1 MLKQLKL
8 SNFRIFDDEVTVR
21 FRPITILIGKNNA
34 GKSSIIKF
42 LLMLQ
47 QSLDLGAPEFLS
59 SEGHAVQLGLF
70 EYLKNSNTAKKYLK
84 FRLDMSEPMSPQFSI
99 MNYIRKFSEEYESD
113 IDFTKLSYSSEATVS
128 YARKQQFGKDTR
140 TAISMIS
147 EDPHQVIFERSK
159 KVFAGVNFLDFTI
172 NALTELQKIPKESDP
187 KETPEILAKAMIKF
201 AAETDCIGI
210 IRNQIQSLKHLLPVR
225 NETKRVVIDAP
236 PPPGN
241 VGQHGEFALPH
252 LKKILDEKSSEKEHG
267 LGYLLDVRRP
277 EKKLVL
283 KYLEAIASVEGI
295 RFDNLSYMIE
305 CLATNKETGAETHI
319 GNFGFGVSQCIPI
332 FVQGAIMPR
341 YTSLM
346 VEQPEAQL
354 HPTAQLE
361 LGSFFADLW
370 RERSVGSIIE
380 THSSNILLRLRKLV
394 AEKKTK
400 ADDISVVFFD
410 IEDGKAIIKNLDIN
424 QDGTMED
431 GLPMEFFGADI
442 IEGLELGAAKF
453 KQSEEDHE
461 QLDQ

>member
-59 SEGHAVQLGLF
+59 TEGHAVQLGLF
-70 EYLKNSNTAKKYLK
+70 EYLKNSNTEKKYLK
-84 FRLDMSEPMSPQFSI
+84 FQLDMSGPISPTFSI
-99 MNYIRKFSEEYESD
+99 TNYIRNFSEEFKSE
-113 IDFTKLSYSSEATVS
+113 IDFTKFSYSSEATVS
-128 YARKQQFGKDTR
+128 YARKQQFGKDTG
-140 TAISMIS
+140 TAISMVREESGQI
-147 EDPHQVIFERSK
+147 IFERSK
-159 KVFAGVNFLDFTI
+159 KILAGVNFLDFTS
-172 NALTELQKIPKESDP
+172 NALADIQEIFKKSDP
-187 KETPEILAKAMIKF
+187 EKTSEVLSEAILRF
-201 AAETDCIGI
+201 AAETDCIDI

-225 NETKRVVIDAP
+225 NEPKRAVIDAP

-241 VGQHGEFALPH
+241 VGQNGEFALPH
-252 LKKILDEKSSEKEHG
+252 LKRILDEKEQGK
-267 LGYLLDVRRP
+267 D
-277 EKKLVL
+277 LVL
-283 KYLEAIASVEGI
+283 KYLESVASVDGI
-295 RFDNLSYMIE
+295 RFDDMKYIIE

-361 LGSFFADLW
+361 LGSFFSDLW
-370 RERSVGSIIE
+370 RERTVGSIIE
-380 THSSNILLRLRKLV
+380 THSGNILLRLRKLV
-394 AEKKTK
+394 AEKKMD
-400 ADDISVVFFD
+400 ADDISVAFFD
-410 IEDGKAIIKNLDIN
+410 IEDEKAVIKNLDIN
-424 QDGTMED
+424 PDGTMED

>member
-70 EYLKNSNTAKKYLK
+70 ESLKNSNTEKKYLN
-84 FRLDMSEPMSPQFSI
+84 FRLDMSGPISPTFSI
-99 MNYIRKFSEEYESD
+99 TNFIRNFSEEYKSE
-113 IDFTKLSYSSEATVS
+113 INFTKFSYSSEATVS
-128 YARKQQFGKDTR
+128 YARKLQFGKDTR
-140 TAISMIS
+140 TAISMVR
-147 EDPHQVIFERSK
+147 EDPRQVIFERSK
-159 KVFAGVNFLDFTI
+159 RIIAGVNFLDFTI
-172 NALTELQKIPKESDP
+172 NALSELQKIPKESDP
-187 KETPEILAKAMIKF
+187 EKTSEILSEAMLKF

-225 NETKRVVIDAP
+225 SETKRVVIDAP

-241 VGQHGEFALPH
+241 VGQNGEFTLPH
-252 LKKILDEKSSEKEHG
+252 LKKILNEKEQG
-267 LGYLLDVRRP
+267 K
-277 EKKLVL
+277 ELVL
-283 KYLEAIASVEGI
+283 KYLESVASVEGI
-295 RFDNLSYMIE
+295 KFDNLSYMVE
-305 CLATNKETGAETHI
+305 CLATNKKTGAETHI

-410 IEDGKAIIKNLDIN
+410 IKDGRAIIKNLDIN

>member
-1 MLKQLKL
+1 MLKQLTL
-8 SNFRIFDDEVTVR
+8 SNFRIFDDEVTIR
-21 FRPITILIGKNNA
+21 FRPITVLIGENNS

-47 QSLDLGAPEFLS
+47 QSLDLGMPEFLS

-70 EYLKNSNTAKKYLK
+70 EYLKNSSSEKKYLK
-84 FRLDMSEPMSPQFSI
+84 FRLDMSGPISPQFSI
-99 MNYIRKFSEEYESD
+99 TNYIRNLSEEYQSV
-113 IDFTKLSYSSEATVS
+113 IDFGKFSYSSEATVS
-128 YARKQQFGKDTR
+128 YAKKQQFGKDTR
-140 TAISMIS
+140 TAISMRQ
-147 EDPHQVIFERSK
+147 EEPRHVIFERSK
-159 KVFAGVNFLDFTI
+159 KILSGVNFLDFTN
-172 NALTELQKIPKESDP
+172 NALADLQEISKDSDP
-187 KETPEILAKAMIKF
+187 EKTSEILSEAMLKF
-201 AAETDCIGI
+201 AAETDCIDL

-225 NETKRVVIDAP
+225 NEPKRAIIDAP

-241 VGQHGEFALPH
+241 VGQNGEFALPH
-252 LKKILDEKSSEKEHG
+252 LKKILDEKEQGKE
-267 LGYLLDVRRP
+267 
-277 EKKLVL
+277 LVL
-283 KYLEAIASVEGI
+283 KYLGSVASAEGV
-295 RFDNLSYMIE
+295 RFDDLNYMIE
-305 CLATNKETGAETHI
+305 CLATNKKTGAETHI

-346 VEQPEAQL
+346 IEQPEAQL

-370 RERSVGSIIE
+370 NSKRKVGSIIE

-394 AEKKTK
+394 AEKQME
-400 ADDISVVFFD
+400 AGDISVAFFD
-410 IEDGKAIIKNLDIN
+410 IDDGKAVIKNLDIN
-424 QDGTMED
+424 QDGSMED

>member
-47 QSLDLGAPEFLS
+47 QSLDLGAPEFLR
-59 SEGHAVQLGLF
+59 SEGHAAQLGLF
-70 EYLKNSNTAKKYLK
+70 EYLKNSKTKKRYLK
-84 FRLDMSEPMSPQFSI
+84 FRLDMSERVSPQFSI
-99 MNYIRKFSEEYESD
+99 MNYIRKLSEEYNSE
-113 IDFTKLSYSSEATVS
+113 IDLTKLSYSSEATVH
-128 YARKQQFGKDTR
+128 YTRKQQYGK

-147 EDPHQVIFERSK
+147 EEPRQVIFERSK
-159 KVFAGVNFLDFTI
+159 EILLGVNFLDFTI
-172 NALTELQKIPKESDP
+172 NALTELQKIPG
-187 KETPEILAKAMIKF
+187 ETEPDKTSEILSKAMLKF

-241 VGQHGEFALPH
+241 VGQNGEFVLPH
-252 LKKILDEKSSEKEHG
+252 IKKILDEK
-267 LGYLLDVRRP
+267 RP
-277 EKKLVL
+277 EKELIL
-283 KYLEAIASVEGI
+283 KYLESVASVESI

-305 CLATNKETGAETHI
+305 CLATNKETGAETHL
-319 GNFGFGVSQCIPI
+319 GNFGFGVSQCLPI
-332 FVQGAIMPR
+332 FVQGSIMSP

-346 VEQPEAQL
+346 IEQPEAQL

-370 RERSVGSIIE
+370 RERNVGSIIE
-380 THSSNILLRLRKLV
+380 THSSNIILRLRKLV
-394 AEKKTK
+394 AKGEIENK
-400 ADDISVVFFD
+400 DISVAFFD
-410 IEDGKAIIKNLDIN
+410 IEDGKAIIRNLDIN

-431 GLPMEFFGADI
+431 GLPTEFFGADI

-453 KQSEEDHE
+453 NQMSEDDYE
-461 QLDQ
+461 QTG